1 LTALPQ
7 LSRSFIATFDSGL
20 SNQEHRM
27 RRFAFAAAT
36 FVLIATL
43 GCRKQRSNET
53 GGVSD
58 TATTP
63 PAAAIAAEP
72 AAADTAGVPPEFAF
86 DQRQSFVQ
94 SIRQQLTDID
104 RQIKELSAQAKS
116 RGGAVSDR
124 ALNNVRAA
132 RRTVDRDLSRVN
144 AATAANWEQ
153 VRQGV
158 TRSVENLNEAIE
170 VAQPK

>member
-1 LTALPQ
+1 
-7 LSRSFIATFDSGL
+7 
-20 SNQEHRM
+20 M

-36 FVLIATL
+36 FVLIVSL

-58 TATTP
+58 TTTP
-63 PAAAIAAEP
+63 PAATSAP
-72 AAADTAGVPPEFAF
+72 APEAADTASAPPEFTF
-86 DQRQSFVQ
+86 DQRQNFVQ

-132 RRTVDRDLSRVN
+132 RRTVERDLSRVN

>member
-1 LTALPQ
+1 
-7 LSRSFIATFDSGL
+7 
-20 SNQEHRM
+20 M

-36 FVLIATL
+36 FVLILSL

-58 TATTP
+58 TTTP
-63 PAAAIAAEP
+63 PPATSEPAP
-72 AAADTAGVPPEFAF
+72 AAADTASAPPEFTF
-86 DQRQSFVQ
+86 DQRQNFVQ

-132 RRTVDRDLSRVN
+132 RRTVDRDLTRVN
-144 AATAANWEQ
+144 TATAANWEQ
-153 VRQGV
+153 VRQGA

>member
-1 LTALPQ
+1 
-7 LSRSFIATFDSGL
+7 
-20 SNQEHRM
+20 M
-27 RRFAFAAAT
+27 RRLAFTAAT
-36 FVLIATL
+36 FVLVATL

-58 TATTP
+58 TTTP
-63 PAAAIAAEP
+63 PAAATATP
-72 AAADTAGVPPEFAF
+72 APSAADTASAPPEFTF
-86 DQRQSFVQ
+86 DQRQNFVQ

-104 RQIKELSAQAKS
+104 RQIQELSAPAKS
-116 RGGAVSDR
+116 QGGAVSDR

-132 RRTVDRDLSRVN
+132 RRTVDRDLSRAN

-153 VRQGV
+153 VRHSV

>member
-1 LTALPQ
+1 
-7 LSRSFIATFDSGL
+7 
-20 SNQEHRM
+20 M

-36 FVLIATL
+36 FVLIVSL

-58 TATTP
+58 TTTP
-63 PAAAIAAEP
+63 PAATSAP
-72 AAADTAGVPPEFAF
+72 APEAADTASAPPEFTF
-86 DQRQSFVQ
+86 DQRQNFVQ
-94 SIRQQLTDID
+94 STRQQLTDID

-132 RRTVDRDLSRVN
+132 RRTVERDLSRVN

>member
-1 LTALPQ
+1 
-7 LSRSFIATFDSGL
+7 
-20 SNQEHRM
+20 M

-36 FVLIATL
+36 FVLIVSL

-58 TATTP
+58 TTTP
-63 PAAAIAAEP
+63 AADTTAPAP
-72 AAADTAGVPPEFAF
+72 AAADTASATPEFTF
-86 DQRQSFVQ
+86 DQRQNFVQ

-104 RQIKELSAQAKS
+104 RQIKELSSQAKS

-132 RRTVDRDLSRVN
+132 RRTVERDLNRVN
-144 AATAANWEQ
+144 TATAANWEQ

>member
-1 LTALPQ
+1 
-7 LSRSFIATFDSGL
+7 
-20 SNQEHRM
+20 M

-36 FVLIATL
+36 FVLILSL
-43 GCRKQRSNET
+43 GCRKQRTNDTS
-53 GGVSD
+53 GVSD
-58 TATTP
+58 TATP
-63 PAAAIAAEP
+63 PAATAEPAP
-72 AAADTAGVPPEFAF
+72 AAADTASAPPEFSF
-86 DQRQSFVQ
+86 DQRQNFAQ

-132 RRTVDRDLSRVN
+132 RRTVERDLSRAN

>member
-1 LTALPQ
+1 
-7 LSRSFIATFDSGL
+7 
-20 SNQEHRM
+20 M

-36 FVLIATL
+36 FVLIVSL
-43 GCRKQRSNET
+43 GCRKQRTNDT

-58 TATTP
+58 TATP
-63 PAAAIAAEP
+63 PAATAEPAP
-72 AAADTAGVPPEFAF
+72 AAADTASAPPEFTF
-86 DQRQSFVQ
+86 DQRQNFTQ

-104 RQIKELSAQAKS
+104 RQIKDLSAQAKS

-124 ALNNVRAA
+124 ALNNVRTA
-132 RRTVDRDLSRVN
+132 RRTVERDLSRVN

-153 VRQGV
+153 VRQSV

>member
-72 AAADTAGVPPEFAF
+72 AAADTAGVPPEFTF
-86 DQRQSFVQ
+86 DERQNFVQ

>member
-1 LTALPQ
+1 
-7 LSRSFIATFDSGL
+7 
-20 SNQEHRM
+20 M

-36 FVLIATL
+36 FVLILSL

-58 TATTP
+58 TTTP
-63 PAAAIAAEP
+63 PPTTSEPAP
-72 AAADTAGVPPEFAF
+72 AAADTASAPPEFTF
-86 DQRQSFVQ
+86 DQRQNFVQ

-132 RRTVDRDLSRVN
+132 RRTVERDLTRVN
-144 AATAANWEQ
+144 TATAANWEQ

>member
-1 LTALPQ
+1 
-7 LSRSFIATFDSGL
+7 
-20 SNQEHRM
+20 M
-27 RRFAFAAAT
+27 RQFTFAAAT
-36 FVLIATL
+36 FLLIATL

-63 PAAAIAAEP
+63 PAATTAAAP
-72 AAADTAGVPPEFAF
+72 AADDTATAPPEFTF
-86 DQRQSFVQ
+86 DQRQNFVQ
-94 SIRQQLTDID
+94 SIRQQLTEID
-104 RQIKELSAQAKS
+104 RQIEELSAQAKS

-124 ALNNVRAA
+124 ALTNVRTA

>member
-72 AAADTAGVPPEFAF
+72 AAADTAGVPPEFTF
-86 DQRQSFVQ
+86 DQRQNFVQ

>member
-1 LTALPQ
+1 
-7 LSRSFIATFDSGL
+7 
-20 SNQEHRM
+20 M

-43 GCRKQRSNET
+43 GCRKQQSDET
-53 GGVSD
+53 GRVSD

-63 PAAAIAAEP
+63 PAAST
-72 AAADTAGVPPEFAF
+72 AAAPATADTTSFPPEFTF
-86 DQRQSFVQ
+86 DQRQNFVQ

-132 RRTVDRDLSRVN
+132 RRTVDRELGRVN
-144 AATAANWEQ
+144 AAMAANWDQ

>member
-63 PAAAIAAEP
+63 PAAAIAAQP
-72 AAADTAGVPPEFAF
+72 AAADTAGVPPEFTF
-86 DQRQSFVQ
+86 DERQNFVQ

>member
-1 LTALPQ
+1 
-7 LSRSFIATFDSGL
+7 
-20 SNQEHRM
+20 M

-36 FVLIATL
+36 FVLILSL

-58 TATTP
+58 TTTP
-63 PAAAIAAEP
+63 PAATSEPAP
-72 AAADTAGVPPEFAF
+72 AAADSVSAPPEFTF
-86 DQRQSFVQ
+86 DQRQNFVQ

-132 RRTVDRDLSRVN
+132 RRTVERDLTRVN
-144 AATAANWEQ
+144 TATAANWEQ
-153 VRQGV
+153 VRQGA

>member
-1 LTALPQ
+1 
-7 LSRSFIATFDSGL
+7 
-20 SNQEHRM
+20 M

-36 FVLIATL
+36 FMLILSL
-43 GCRKQRSNET
+43 GCRKQRSNES

-58 TATTP
+58 TTTP
-63 PAAAIAAEP
+63 PPATSEPAP
-72 AAADTAGVPPEFAF
+72 AAADTASAPPEFTF
-86 DQRQSFVQ
+86 DQRQNFVQ

-132 RRTVDRDLSRVN
+132 RRTVDRDLTRVN
-144 AATAANWEQ
+144 TATAANWEQ
-153 VRQGV
+153 VRQGA

>member
-1 LTALPQ
+1 M
-7 LSRSFIATFDSGL
+7 SRSFIAAFDSGL

-53 GGVSD
+53 GGMSD
-58 TATTP
+58 TASTP
-63 PAAAIAAEP
+63 PAASTAAEP
-72 AAADTAGVPPEFAF
+72 ATADTASAPLEFTF
-86 DQRQSFVQ
+86 DQRQNFVQ

-124 ALNNVRAA
+124 ALSNVRAA

-144 AATAANWEQ
+144 AATAASWEQ

>member
-1 LTALPQ
+1 
-7 LSRSFIATFDSGL
+7 
-20 SNQEHRM
+20 M

-36 FVLIATL
+36 FVLIL
-43 GCRKQRSNET
+43 SIGCRKQRSNET

-58 TATTP
+58 TTTP
-63 PAAAIAAEP
+63 PPATSEPAP
-72 AAADTAGVPPEFAF
+72 AAADTASAPPEFTF
-86 DQRQSFVQ
+86 DQRQNFVQ

-132 RRTVDRDLSRVN
+132 RRTVDRDLTRVN
-144 AATAANWEQ
+144 TATAANWEQ
-153 VRQGV
+153 VRQGA

>member
-1 LTALPQ
+1 
-7 LSRSFIATFDSGL
+7 
-20 SNQEHRM
+20 M

-36 FVLIATL
+36 FVLILSL

-58 TATTP
+58 TTTP
-63 PAAAIAAEP
+63 PPTTSEPAP
-72 AAADTAGVPPEFAF
+72 AAADTASAPPEFTF
-86 DQRQSFVQ
+86 DQRQNFVQ

-132 RRTVDRDLSRVN
+132 RRTVERDLSRVN

>member
-1 LTALPQ
+1 
-7 LSRSFIATFDSGL
+7 
-20 SNQEHRM
+20 M
-27 RRFAFAAAT
+27 RRLAFAAAT
-36 FVLIATL
+36 FVLIATF

-53 GGVSD
+53 GGVSH

-63 PAAAIAAEP
+63 PAATTAAEP
-72 AAADTAGVPPEFAF
+72 ATADTASVPPEFTF
-86 DQRQSFVQ
+86 DQRQNFVQ

-116 RGGAVSDR
+116 RGGTVSDR
-124 ALNNVRAA
+124 ELNNVRAA

-144 AATAANWEQ
+144 TATAANWEQ

>member
-1 LTALPQ
+1 
-7 LSRSFIATFDSGL
+7 
-20 SNQEHRM
+20 M

-36 FVLIATL
+36 LVLIVTV

-58 TATTP
+58 TTP
-63 PAAAIAAEP
+63 TPAADTTAPAA
-72 AAADTAGVPPEFAF
+72 AAADTASAPPEFAF

-94 SIRQQLTDID
+94 SIRQQLTEID
-104 RQIKELSAQAKS
+104 RQIKELSGQAKS

-124 ALNNVRAA
+124 ALNNIRAA
-132 RRTVDRDLSRVN
+132 RRTVEHDLSRVN
-144 AATAANWEQ
+144 TATAANWEQ
-153 VRQGV
+153 IRKGV

-170 VAQPK
+170 AAQPK

>member
-1 LTALPQ
+1 
-7 LSRSFIATFDSGL
+7 
-20 SNQEHRM
+20 M

-36 FVLIATL
+36 FVLIL
-43 GCRKQRSNET
+43 SIGCRKQRSNET

-58 TATTP
+58 TTTP
-63 PAAAIAAEP
+63 PPATSEPAP
-72 AAADTAGVPPEFAF
+72 AAADTASAPPEFTF
-86 DQRQSFVQ
+86 DQRQNFVQ

-124 ALNNVRAA
+124 ALNNVRTA
-132 RRTVDRDLSRVN
+132 RRTVERDLSRVN

-153 VRQGV
+153 VRQSV

>member
-1 LTALPQ
+1 
-7 LSRSFIATFDSGL
+7 
-20 SNQEHRM
+20 M

-36 FVLIATL
+36 FVLIVSL
-43 GCRKQRSNET
+43 GCRKQRTNET

-58 TATTP
+58 TTTP
-63 PAAAIAAEP
+63 PAATAEPAP
-72 AAADTAGVPPEFAF
+72 AAADTTNAPPEFTF
-86 DQRQSFVQ
+86 DQRQNFAQ

-132 RRTVDRDLSRVN
+132 RRTVERDLSRVN

>member
-1 LTALPQ
+1 
-7 LSRSFIATFDSGL
+7 
-20 SNQEHRM
+20 M
-27 RRFAFAAAT
+27 RRFAFASAT
-36 FVLIATL
+36 FVLIVSL
-43 GCRKQRSNET
+43 GCRKQRTNET

-58 TATTP
+58 TTSPPTATDA
-63 PAAAIAAEP
+63 PAP
-72 AAADTAGVPPEFAF
+72 ANVDTASAPPEFTF
-86 DQRQSFVQ
+86 DQRQNFAQ

-104 RQIKELSAQAKS
+104 RQIKDLSAQAKS

-132 RRTVDRDLSRVN
+132 RRTVERDLSRVN

>member
-1 LTALPQ
+1 
-7 LSRSFIATFDSGL
+7 
-20 SNQEHRM
+20 M

-36 FVLIATL
+36 FVLIVSL
-43 GCRKQRSNET
+43 GCRKQRTNET

-58 TATTP
+58 TTTP
-63 PAAAIAAEP
+63 PAATAEPAP
-72 AAADTAGVPPEFAF
+72 AAADTTSAPPEFTF
-86 DQRQSFVQ
+86 DQRQNFAQ

-132 RRTVDRDLSRVN
+132 RRTVERDLSQVN

>member
-1 LTALPQ
+1 
-7 LSRSFIATFDSGL
+7 
-20 SNQEHRM
+20 M

-36 FVLIATL
+36 FVLILSL

-58 TATTP
+58 TTTP
-63 PAAAIAAEP
+63 PATTSEPAP
-72 AAADTAGVPPEFAF
+72 AAADTASAPPEFTF
-86 DQRQSFVQ
+86 DQRQNFVQ

-132 RRTVDRDLSRVN
+132 RRTVERDLTRVN
-144 AATAANWEQ
+144 TATAANWEQ
-153 VRQGV
+153 VRQGA

>member
-1 LTALPQ
+1 
-7 LSRSFIATFDSGL
+7 
-20 SNQEHRM
+20 M

-36 FVLIATL
+36 FVLILSL

-58 TATTP
+58 TTTP
-63 PAAAIAAEP
+63 PPATSEPAP
-72 AAADTAGVPPEFAF
+72 AAADTASAPPEFTF
-86 DQRQSFVQ
+86 DQRQNFVQ

-132 RRTVDRDLSRVN
+132 RRTVERDLSRVN

-153 VRQGV
+153 VRQSV

>member
-1 LTALPQ
+1 
-7 LSRSFIATFDSGL
+7 
-20 SNQEHRM
+20 M

-36 FVLIATL
+36 FVLILSL

-58 TATTP
+58 TTTP
-63 PAAAIAAEP
+63 PPTTSEPAP
-72 AAADTAGVPPEFAF
+72 AAADTASAPPEFTF
-86 DQRQSFVQ
+86 DQRQNFVQ

-132 RRTVDRDLSRVN
+132 RRTVDRDLTRVN
-144 AATAANWEQ
+144 TATAANWEQ
-153 VRQGV
+153 VRQGA

>member
-1 LTALPQ
+1 
-7 LSRSFIATFDSGL
+7 
-20 SNQEHRM
+20 M
-27 RRFAFAAAT
+27 RRLACTAAT
-36 FVLIATL
+36 FVLVATL

-58 TATTP
+58 TTTA
-63 PAAAIAAEP
+63 PAAATTAPAP
-72 AAADTAGVPPEFAF
+72 AAADTASAPPEFTF
-86 DQRQSFVQ
+86 DQRQNFVQ

-104 RQIKELSAQAKS
+104 RQIKELSSQAKS
-116 RGGAVSDR
+116 RGGTVSDR

-144 AATAANWEQ
+144 AATDANWNQ
-153 VRQGV
+153 VRQRV

>member
-1 LTALPQ
+1 
-7 LSRSFIATFDSGL
+7 
-20 SNQEHRM
+20 
-27 RRFAFAAAT
+27 
-36 FVLIATL
+36 
-43 GCRKQRSNET
+43 
-53 GGVSD
+53 VSD

-63 PAAAIAAEP
+63 PAAITAAAP
-72 AAADTAGVPPEFAF
+72 AAADTASAPPEFTF

-104 RQIKELSAQAKS
+104 REIKELSAQAKS
-116 RGGAVSDR
+116 RGGPVSDR

-144 AATAANWEQ
+144 AATANTWEQ

-158 TRSVENLNEAIE
+158 TRSVENLKEAIE

>member
-1 LTALPQ
+1 
-7 LSRSFIATFDSGL
+7 
-20 SNQEHRM
+20 M

-36 FVLIATL
+36 FVLIVSL
-43 GCRKQRSNET
+43 GCRKQRTNDTS
-53 GGVSD
+53 GLSD
-58 TATTP
+58 TAT
-63 PAAAIAAEP
+63 PAATAEPAP
-72 AAADTAGVPPEFAF
+72 AAADTVSAPPEFTF
-86 DQRQSFVQ
+86 DQRQNFAQ

-104 RQIKELSAQAKS
+104 RQIKDLSAQAKS

-132 RRTVDRDLSRVN
+132 RQTVERDLSRVN

-153 VRQGV
+153 VRQSV

>member
-1 LTALPQ
+1 
-7 LSRSFIATFDSGL
+7 
-20 SNQEHRM
+20 M

-36 FVLIATL
+36 FVLIVSL
-43 GCRKQRSNET
+43 GCRKQRTNET

-58 TATTP
+58 TTSP
-63 PAAAIAAEP
+63 PAATDAP
-72 AAADTAGVPPEFAF
+72 APTTADTATAPPEFTF
-86 DQRQSFVQ
+86 DQKQNFAQ

-104 RQIKELSAQAKS
+104 RQIKDLSAQAKS

-153 VRQGV
+153 VRQSV

>member
-1 LTALPQ
+1 
-7 LSRSFIATFDSGL
+7 
-20 SNQEHRM
+20 M
-27 RRFAFAAAT
+27 RRLAFTAAT
-36 FVLIATL
+36 FVLVATL

-58 TATTP
+58 TTNS
-63 PAAAIAAEP
+63 PAAATTAPAP
-72 AAADTAGVPPEFAF
+72 AATDTASAPPEFTF
-86 DQRQSFVQ
+86 DQRQNFVQ

-104 RQIKELSAQAKS
+104 RQVKELSAQAKS

-144 AATAANWEQ
+144 AATATNWDQ
-153 VRQGV
+153 VRQSV

>member
-1 LTALPQ
+1 
-7 LSRSFIATFDSGL
+7 
-20 SNQEHRM
+20 M

-36 FVLIATL
+36 FVLILSL

-58 TATTP
+58 TTTP
-63 PAAAIAAEP
+63 PAATAEPAP
-72 AAADTAGVPPEFAF
+72 AAADTASAPPEFTF
-86 DQRQSFVQ
+86 DQRQNFTQ

-104 RQIKELSAQAKS
+104 RQIKDLSAQAKS

-132 RRTVDRDLSRVN
+132 RRTVDRDLTRVN
-144 AATAANWEQ
+144 TATAANWEQ
-153 VRQGV
+153 VRQGA

>member
-1 LTALPQ
+1 
-7 LSRSFIATFDSGL
+7 
-20 SNQEHRM
+20 M

-36 FVLIATL
+36 FVLILSL

-58 TATTP
+58 TTTP
-63 PAAAIAAEP
+63 PPATSEPAP
-72 AAADTAGVPPEFAF
+72 AAADTASAPPEFTF
-86 DQRQSFVQ
+86 DQRQNFVQ

-132 RRTVDRDLSRVN
+132 RRTVERDLTRVN
-144 AATAANWEQ
+144 TATAANWEQ
-153 VRQGV
+153 VRQGA